1 MDLMTAMKLS
11 ASGLT
16 AQRTRMNVV
25 SSNLAN
31 INTTRTPEGGPY
43 RRKQV
48 VVGAVPVQESFGS
61 ILADRVR
68 EPQVLGI
75 VEDQSEFKKVYDPS
89 HPDANAQGYVSLP
102 NVNLMQEMVDMLSAS
117 RAYEANA
124 TVIGTVKN
132 MVNKAIDIGNR

>member
-16 AQRTRMNVV
+16 AQRARMNVV

-48 VVGAVPVQESFGS
+48 VVGAVPVPESFGS

-75 VEDQSEFKKVYDPS
+75 VEDQTEFKKVYDPS

-124 TVIGTVKN
+124 TVIGTVKS
-132 MVNKAIDIGNR
+132 MANKAIDIGNR